1 MTERNHIDTLSN
13 IRVGAV
19 STWRAAGLSRK
30 DLASLVRAG
39 ELVKIRY
46 GVYARASLAAQAEA
60 DPCVAHAL
68 QVAAVTDR
76 TRKEVASHH
85 SAAMMFG
92 LSLLSKPPAG
102 TVTLTVPPGA
112 RTGRYGRGDVIRHA
126 ARLPA
131 EHVTALFGLP
141 VTTAA
146 RTVADIARAATFM
159 EGVVVADSALYE
171 RHTSKTELR
180 RVLAACDRWPG
191 IAQAREVAEFGNSA
205 TESPLE
211 SCARVFFR
219 DHGLPPPEQQV
230 NIVGQSGRFIA
241 RADFL
246 WRRFW
251 TIAEADG
258 LMKYSAREDAI
269 AQLKRDR
276 LLREAGYEVV
286 HFTWHE
292 LFADPAAI
300 VSRIRESFTRA
311 IRLGRAPGMT

>member
-1 MTERNHIDTLSN
+1 MDTLSN
-13 IRVGAV
+13 VRVGAV
-19 STWRAAGLSRK
+19 STWRAAGLSGT
-30 DLASLVRAG
+30 DLASLVRSG

-46 GVYARASLAAQAEA
+46 GVYAKASLVAQAEA
-60 DPCVAHAL
+60 NPRFAHAL

-76 TRKEVASHH
+76 TRRDVASHH
-85 SAAMMFG
+85 SAAILFG
-92 LSLLSKPPAG
+92 LNLLSKPPAG
-102 TVTLTVPPGA
+102 TVTLTVPPGT
-112 RTGRYGRGDVIRHA
+112 RTGRYGRGGVVRHA

-131 EHVTALFGLP
+131 GHVTELYGLP
-141 VTTAA
+141 VTTVA
-146 RTVADIARAATFM
+146 RTVADIARTAAFM
-159 EGVVVADSALYE
+159 DGVVVADAALYQ
-171 RHTSKTELR
+171 RHTSKTDLR

-191 IAQAREVAEFGNSA
+191 VARAREVAEFGNSV

-219 DHGLPPPEQQV
+219 DRGLPPPEQQV
-230 NIVGQSGRFIA
+230 NIVGRSGRFIA

-246 WRRFW
+246 WRRCW

-292 LFADPAAI
+292 LFADPAGI
-300 VSRIRESFTRA
+300 VSRIRTAFNRA
-311 IRLGRAPGMT
+311 LRLRQAPGTT

>member
-1 MTERNHIDTLSN
+1 MDTLSN
-13 IRVGAV
+13 VRVGAV
-19 STWRAAGLSRK
+19 STWRAAGFSRT

-39 ELVKIRY
+39 ELVKVRY
-46 GVYARASLAAQAEA
+46 GVYAKASLVAQAEA
-60 DPCVAHAL
+60 DPRFAHAL

-76 TRKEVASHH
+76 TRKDVASHH
-85 SAAMMFG
+85 SAAMLFG
-92 LSLLSKPPAG
+92 LSLLSKPPAR
-102 TVTLTVPPGA
+102 TVTLTVPSGT
-112 RTGRYGRGDVIRHA
+112 RTGRYDRGGVIRHTA
-126 ARLPA
+126 KLPA
-131 EHVTALFGLP
+131 EHVTALYGLP
-141 VTTAA
+141 ATTAA
-146 RTVADIARAATFM
+146 RTVADIARTAAFM
-159 EGVVVADSALYE
+159 DGVVVADSALYG
-171 RHTSKTELR
+171 RHTTKTELR

-191 IAQAREVAEFGNSA
+191 TAQAREVAAFCNSV

-230 NIVGQSGRFIA
+230 NIIGRSGRFIA

-246 WRRFW
+246 WRQCW

-292 LFADPAAI
+292 LFADPAGI
-300 VSRIRESFTRA
+300 VSRIRTAFNHA
-311 IRLGRAPGMT
+311 IRLSQAPGTT